1 MTRPRAAEASSFAW
15 SPTASRSGPAA
26 WCAASSRPRRSI
38 LVSNSERGYHVFSDV
53 GTKLEFVGF
62 NEAVHVRVATDIFSR
77 IGLTR
82 CLSDPYIPSAGC
94 GDLISW
100 DQSCNS
106 AIWVKFN
113 ELPAGNYSTWDHGH
127 STPSRWTTF
136 YTHIVI
142 STDKITGSSSLSPT
156 PSQTRAEPHSHIC
169 KSRCRTP
176 GAQSCRA
183 YTSPKS
189 EPGSLWLMS
198 WTCSAS
204 SPANPLGIRCAA
216 RVWSIIRSHHWA
228 GAFPRIWSNISTDVS
243 NADRLGINWIC
254 TPQWP
259 GWASS
264 RRLSRYA
271 SSSIERFR
279 GCSTEHRPRPGQWVD
294 SPLISPAVTKW
305 SRVQPANWLDPESG
319 RTIRAATAQVVPTG
333 LPKWCP
339 FCL

>member
-1 MTRPRAAEASSFAW
+1 M
-15 SPTASRSGPAA
+15 
-26 WCAASSRPRRSI
+26 
-38 LVSNSERGYHVFSDV
+38 
-53 GTKLEFVGF
+53 
-62 NEAVHVRVATDIFSR
+62 
-77 IGLTR
+77 
-82 CLSDPYIPSAGC
+82 
-94 GDLISW
+94 
-100 DQSCNS
+100 
-106 AIWVKFN
+106 KFN

-198 WTCSAS
+198 WTCSLR
-204 SPANPLGIRCAA
+204 PLRILWGSGA
-216 RVWSIIRSHHWA
+216 RPVSGPSFDLTIEPELFRESEATLQMFQRRIVWESTGSVRRSDRA
-228 GAFPRIWSNISTDVS
+228 GRLRG
-243 NADRLGINWIC
+243 DRRVMR
-254 TPQWP
+254 
-259 GWASS
+259 AVHRES
-264 RRLSRYA
+264 
-271 SSSIERFR
+271 R
-279 GCSTEHRPRPGQWVD
+279 GCSTEHRPRPGQRVD

-319 RTIRAATAQVVPTG
+319 RTIHAATAQVVPTG